1 MHLYNRPVV
10 NRSQQLGFWDQLV
23 GAAISIGSK
32 VVDRNIQKKNFAI
45 EQQRAELERK
55 RQELELTKLENQR
68 RIAEAQL
75 QREQMAM
82 GPMQQMIAP
91 VAQTLSRPVQ
101 IPGIGSVN
109 MSTLLI
115 AGGVLATVLLLRG
128 RK

>member
-1 MHLYNRPVV
+1 MHLNNRPVV
-10 NRSQQLGFWDQLV
+10 RRQQHLGFWDQLV

-45 EQQRAELERK
+45 EQQRAELERR